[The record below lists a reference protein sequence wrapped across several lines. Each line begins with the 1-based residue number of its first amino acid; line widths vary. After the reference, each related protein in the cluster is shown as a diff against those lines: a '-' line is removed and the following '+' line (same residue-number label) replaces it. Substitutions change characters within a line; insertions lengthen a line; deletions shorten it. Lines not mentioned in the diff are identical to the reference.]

1 MTSPFKTGSGASLVA
16 PAGRWVPVTAS
27 DTLDLPDGV
36 CRALLVGTAGAAD
49 IIDADGT
56 ARSAVPLQAGYNP
69 GGVQRVKATSLTA
82 ANIWALYDITG
93 EMHAT
98 TQVLH
103 DGSRNC
109 IVLLT
114 GHTDGGNADEEG
126 VVKVDLS
133 QLAPRP
139 TRVKVRSINY
149 DVQGGVV
156 ELAWQADDPVAFA
169 QLEGHD
175 QLAFPETGGIWNN
188 AANNV
193 TGNILLTTRGF
204 GGGSSYSIALKMT
217 KHYKV
222 L

>member
-1 MTSPFKTGSGASLVA
+1 MTSPFKTSSGASLAA

-49 IIDADGT
+49 IIDADGV

-93 EMHAT
+93 EIHAT

-109 IVLLT
+109 IMLLT
-114 GHTDGGNADEEG
+114 GRADGSADEEG
-126 VVKVDLS
+126 VVKVNLS

-139 TRVKVRSINY
+139 TRVKMRSINY
-149 DVQGGVV
+149 NVQGGVV
-156 ELAWQADDPVAFA
+156 ELAWQADDPIAFA
-169 QLEGHD
+169 QLEG
-175 QLAFPETGGIWNN
+175 QAELAFPETGGIWNN

-204 GGGSSYSIALKMT
+204 GGGSSYCIALKMT
-217 KHYKV
+217 KHYKSM
-222 L
+222 